1 MSGGSSA
8 PKRVRLR
15 PDGKKVPDMDAD
27 FKKKLI
33 EFRTSMALVNN
44 MYLLGI
50 ITEQDYVKASEIIA
64 KRVGIS
70 LSNICCRMPLRSSA
84 DRANM

>member
-1 MSGGSSA
+1 MQIMSDKN
-8 PKRVRLR
+8 PLEVY
-15 PDGKKVPDMDAD
+15 
-27 FKKKLI
+27 
-33 EFRTSMALVNN
+33 E
-44 MYLLGI
+44 
-50 ITEQDYVKASEIIA
+50 KASEIIA